1 MISRNNTI
9 LVVCVSLLLFAG
21 KYKEHT
27 YILYFREISLGW
39 QKLGVDTRT
48 AWVVGG
54 GRILSHREGQELI
67 VRDFRRWKE

>member
-1 MISRNNTI
+1 MGNNI
-9 LVVCVSLLLFAG
+9 P
-21 KYKEHT
+21 H
-27 YILYFREISLGW
+27 FREISLGW

-67 VRDFRRWKE
+67 VRDFRRWKEQQD

>member
-1 MISRNNTI
+1 MQVIWKRKTVLAFGFSP
-9 LVVCVSLLLFAG
+9 
-21 KYKEHT
+21 
-27 YILYFREISLGW
+27 LYFREISLGW

-67 VRDFRRWKE
+67 VRDFRRWKEQ

>member
-1 MISRNNTI
+1 MQVIWKKSHGI
-9 LVVCVSLLLFAG
+9 WGFFPLKKG
-21 KYKEHT
+21 KH
-27 YILYFREISLGW
+27 IPHFREISLGW

-67 VRDFRRWKE
+67 VRDFRRWKEQQD